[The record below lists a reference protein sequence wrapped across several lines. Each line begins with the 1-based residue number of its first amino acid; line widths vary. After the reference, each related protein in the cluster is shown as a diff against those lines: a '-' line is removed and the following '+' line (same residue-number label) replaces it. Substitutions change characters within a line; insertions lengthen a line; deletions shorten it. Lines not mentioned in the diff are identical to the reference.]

1 MLKGAVPESRT
12 GGNMNNKNSVQM
24 EVLLDVLYKDGKIK
38 LPVQGKS
45 MEPFLKEGRDYVFL
59 SVPDGQYKK
68 GDIVV
73 YRCND
78 TFVMHRI
85 AEKTETGFSI
95 IGDNQLQ
102 ADYEVPKERIV
113 AVINEVL
120 RDGKRITKNQIVW
133 KFYSEIYSNLG
144 VRKIFLELHKI
155 RKA

>member
-1 MLKGAVPESRT
+1 MLKGAVPKSRI
-12 GGNMNNKNSVQM
+12 GENMNTKSSVQM

-45 MEPFLKEGRDYVFL
+45 MEPFLKEGRDYVIL

-73 YRCND
+73 YQCNN

-85 AEKTETGFSI
+85 AEITDNGFSI

-113 AVINEVL
+113 AVINEVI
-120 RDGKRITKNQIVW
+120 RDGKRITKNQFIW
-133 KFYSEIYSNLG
+133 KFYSEIYSNIE
-144 VRKIFLELHKI
+144 VRKIFLKLHKI